1 MAWTPGREAGFAMLG
16 PMLRL
21 PILVL
26 VVAAPAV
33 ATGAEPMA
41 RITTDSPD
49 YCRELMQRL
58 APMPGA
64 RSEPARSLAQ
74 DGIRLCETGHPRSG
88 VARLRR
94 AIRAARLGH

>member
-1 MAWTPGREAGFAMLG
+1 MAWTPGREAGLAMLG
-16 PMLRL
+16 AMPRL

-26 VVAAPAV
+26 VVAAPAF

-41 RITTDSPD
+41 RITTDSAD
-49 YCRELMQRL
+49 YCRELAQRL

-64 RSEPARSLAQ
+64 RNEPARSLAR